1 MSTIT
6 WLHISDLYFHV
17 SQDRAWDSVLNNLL
31 GDVDARIRKS
41 GVHPDFIVVCGDV
54 AYSGSPAEYVPA
66 RRFFDDLL
74 EITGLDKERLFIVPG
89 NHDVDRRLISHG
101 ARAISK
107 SITDQES
114 ADRILSSSPDRKL
127 LFSCFEGY
135 TAFLSDYMDGIRG
148 FDDERYFYV
157 SNLDLDGRRVALAGL
172 NTAWL
177 AQGDGDYGELMIGE
191 RQARAAL
198 GRTEGAD
205 IKIALM
211 HHPFYSLREFDRD
224 PCEALMNRNFDFI
237 LHGHPQGAG
246 LPLRQP
252 EQSKA
257 TIIAAGG
264 NIGAGSQSSAYN
276 FVQLDLNAKRGRIFL
291 RIYSNSSGGFWTR
304 DATSFSNAPDGVYS
318 FPLRMDWSQPSSDL
332 PADVSAPGRI
342 YLEKLHLKNFRCFE
356 EDAFSFSDGF
366 TVFIGDNGSGK
377 TAVLEAISIGIGSF
391 FHGIDI
397 KRAPA
402 IELDQARVERYSLG
416 RTSTREPQYPV
427 RIDCE
432 AAWGARRLEWAR
444 TREGEEL
451 SALGQVSSEI
461 GELAGQ
467 LQARVRKGMEVVLPV
482 IAYYGPGRLWR
493 APEKRDLDP
502 VKPGSR
508 VKGYENCLNPAS
520 HVGGLIRW
528 MKSQELYA
536 LQEGTPDTA
545 LSAVKQAIKNCVND
559 LRDIFY
565 HVREDDIHVHFSDG
579 RQVAFRMLSEG
590 FRNMVAM
597 TADIA
602 WRAVVLNPQFEK
614 EAALKTPGI
623 VLIDEIDLHLHPKWQ
638 RRVVEDLRRAFPRM
652 QFIATTHSPF
662 IIQSLRPGE
671 LIDLKKSVSGEYAN
685 RSIEDILE
693 SVMGIE
699 LPQRGE
705 RYQQMYETAKQ
716 YYLLLR
722 EAKAANPR
730 KKQKLKQKLDELT
743 APFSDNVAYHAF
755 LEMKRIAA
763 GVGDDNEAR

>member
-6 WLHISDLYFHV
+6 WLHISDLYFRV
-17 SQDRAWDSVLNNLL
+17 SQIHAGDSVLDKLL
-31 GDVDARIRKS
+31 GDVDAHIRKN
-41 GVHPDFIVVCGDV
+41 GVRPDFIAAAGDI
-54 AYSGSPAEYVPA
+54 AFSGNSVEYDLA

-74 EITGLDKERLFIVPG
+74 EITGLNKERLFIVPG
-89 NHDVDRRLISHG
+89 NHDVDRGLISHG

-114 ADRILSSSPDRKL
+114 ADRILSSSADRKL
-127 LFSCFEGY
+127 LFAGFEGY
-135 TAFLSDYMDGIRG
+135 AAFFCEYMDGIRR

-157 SNLDLDGRRVALAGL
+157 STLDLGGRRVALAGL
-172 NTAWL
+172 NSAWL

-198 GRTEGAD
+198 DQTDGAD

-224 PCEALMNRNFDFI
+224 PCEALLNRNFDFI

-252 EQSKA
+252 EQSKV

-264 NIGAGSQSSAYN
+264 NIADRSQSNAYN
-276 FVQLDLNAKRGRIFL
+276 FVQLEPNTQQGRILL
-291 RIYSNSSGGFWTR
+291 RIYSGSSGGFWTK
-304 DATSFSNAPDGVYS
+304 DATSYNSAPDGVYS
-318 FPLRMDWSQPSSDL
+318 FPLRMDWSQPSGDL
-332 PADVSAPGRI
+332 PADVSTPERI
-342 YLEKLHLKNFRCFE
+342 YLEKFHLKNFRCFE
-356 EDAFSFSDGF
+356 EDSFSFSDRF

-377 TAVLEAISIGIGSF
+377 TAILEAITIGVGSF

-397 KRAPA
+397 KRAPS
-402 IELDQARVERYSLG
+402 IKHDQARIVRYSHG
-416 RTSTREPQYPV
+416 QTSTREPQYPV
-427 RIDCE
+427 RVACE
-432 AAWGARRLEWAR
+432 ASWGARRLGWAR
-444 TREGEEL
+444 TSEGERVTA
-451 SALGQVSSEI
+451 SDRFASEI
-461 GELAGQ
+461 GELAGH
-467 LQARVRKGMEVVLPV
+467 LQTRVRMGNEVVLPV

-493 APEKRDLDP
+493 GPEKKVVDLD
-502 VKPGSR
+502 KPGSR
-508 VKGYENCLNPAS
+508 FKGYENCLNPAS

-528 MKSQELYA
+528 MKRQELFA
-536 LQEGTPDTA
+536 LQEGKPNKA
-545 LSAVKQAIKNCVND
+545 LLAVKQAIKNCMD
-559 LRDIFY
+559 ESLDIFY

-579 RQVAFRMLSEG
+579 RQMAFRMLSEG

-597 TADIA
+597 VADIA

-638 RRVVEDLRRAFPRM
+638 RRVVGDLRRAFPCI

-671 LIDLKKSVSGEYAN
+671 LIDLKKRDSGEYAN

-693 SVMGIE
+693 SVMGMK
-699 LPQRGE
+699 LPQRSE
-705 RYQQMYETAKQ
+705 RFQQMYETARE

-722 EAKAANPR
+722 EAKAANPQ
-730 KKQKLKQKLDELT
+730 KKRMLKQKLDELT

-763 GVGDDNEAR
+763 GVGDENEAR